1 MHSHRSDTGDTRP
14 EHFAL
19 PAPGP
24 IGKVMTVMASACEIL
39 QADGDTAGPGAGI
52 LAIGKQ
58 GRDILN
64 ALPER
69 LPFLGLSIAIDSD
82 AALLDAARA
91 DHKVLV
97 GNGQN
102 SPLTDEDMRHMVES
116 ALPEILDAIADLHL
130 VFLIADMAETT
141 GCASAPVIAH
151 ALVKQC
157 ALSFAFVTVRGNL
170 ESNPVAQT
178 GIGELQDQGIAI
190 LPFLHAP
197 PESICARDGIVS
209 PAVVAFMQLWRG
221 IVLPLWGTSE
231 CNINFED
238 LRQILC
244 KPGRCVAGFG
254 SAVDV
259 KTAIDVA
266 LHVFDLASLRQG
278 LLRHAS
284 SVLMGVGGQPRDHE
298 IARKMLIDVRGNL
311 STEAVMGYGE
321 YAEGHVSV
329 FILACGVG
337 SPVDSFV
344 MRDLSQLGRPS

>member
-1 MHSHRSDTGDTRP
+1 M
-14 EHFAL
+14 
-19 PAPGP
+19 
-24 IGKVMTVMASACEIL
+24 VSACDVL
-39 QADGDTAGPGAGI
+39 QADGEAEGARAGI

-58 GRDILN
+58 GCDILN

-82 AALLDAARA
+82 AALLDGARA

-102 SPLTDEDMRHMVES
+102 SPLTNEDMRHLVES

-130 VFLIADMAETT
+130 VFLIADMAETV
-141 GCASAPVIAH
+141 GCGIAPVIAH
-151 ALVKQC
+151 ALVTQC
-157 ALSFAFVTVRGNL
+157 ALSFAFVTVPGNL
-170 ESNPVAQT
+170 ESNLVAQT
-178 GIGELQDQGIAI
+178 GNCELQDQGIAI
-190 LPFLHAP
+190 LPFPHAQ
-197 PESICARDGIVS
+197 PESICRRDGIVS

-221 IVLPLWGTSE
+221 ILLPLWGPSTA
-231 CNINFED
+231 NINFED
-238 LRQILC
+238 LRQILW

-254 SAVDV
+254 SAADV

-266 LHVFDLASLRQG
+266 LHVFSLPSLRQG

-298 IARKMLIDVRGNL
+298 IAREMLTDVLDNL
-311 STEAVMGYGE
+311 SSEAIMGYGE
-321 YAEGHVSV
+321 YVDDQIDSPVSV

-337 SPVDSFV
+337 SFVDSFV
-344 MRDLSQLGRPS
+344 IRDPAQLGRPS